1 MSAQTSGQSRTG
13 EASRMCGTA
22 PLHTRRAAAVLR
34 PDYGRLRSDQGSV
47 TAEAAV
53 VLPIVAAFVLVLVWM
68 MSVGI
73 AQVQVV
79 DAARDAA
86 RGLAR
91 GDDRATAVSAARRAA
106 PAHADIQVSYDAET
120 VTVAVLSD
128 QRGPGWLFIPLP
140 AVTLHAESTVEVE
153 DAGR

>member
-1 MSAQTSGQSRTG
+1 MSATSLGWSGRD
-13 EASRMCGTA
+13 SI
-22 PLHTRRAAAVLR
+22 R
-34 PDYGRLRSDQGSV
+34 PRCEKGSV

-53 VLPIVAAFVLVLVWM
+53 VLPIVAAFALVLVWM
-68 MSVGI
+68 VSIGI

-91 GDDRATAVSAARRAA
+91 GDDRSAAISAARRAA
-106 PAHADIQVSYDAET
+106 PTYADIQVSYEDET
-120 VTVAVLSD
+120 VTVAVSSD

-140 AVTLHAESTVEVE
+140 AVTLHAESTTEVE
-153 DAGR
+153 NAGL

>member
-1 MSAQTSGQSRTG
+1 MGA
-13 EASRMCGTA
+13 EM
-22 PLHTRRAAAVLR
+22 
-34 PDYGRLRSDQGSV
+34 RSDQGSV

-53 VLPIVAAFVLVLVWM
+53 VLPVVAAFALTLVWM
-68 MSVGI
+68 VSVGI
-73 AQVQVV
+73 AQIQVV

-91 GDDRATAVSAARRAA
+91 GDDLAAAVSAARRSA
-106 PAHADIQVSYDAET
+106 PAHAVIQVSYDAET
-120 VTVAVLSD
+120 VNVAVSSD

>member
-1 MSAQTSGQSRTG
+1 MSV
-13 EASRMCGTA
+13 M
-22 PLHTRRAAAVLR
+22 PLGWLGLGLMRPRREN
-34 PDYGRLRSDQGSV
+34 GSV

-53 VLPIVAAFVLVLVWM
+53 VLPIVAAFALVLVWM
-68 MSVGI
+68 VSIGI

-91 GDDRATAVSAARRAA
+91 GDDRSAAVSAARRAA
-106 PAHADIQVSYDAET
+106 PTHADIQVSYEADT
-120 VTVAVLSD
+120 VTVAVSSD

-140 AVTLHAESTVEVE
+140 AVTLHAESTIEVE
-153 DAGR
+153 NAGP